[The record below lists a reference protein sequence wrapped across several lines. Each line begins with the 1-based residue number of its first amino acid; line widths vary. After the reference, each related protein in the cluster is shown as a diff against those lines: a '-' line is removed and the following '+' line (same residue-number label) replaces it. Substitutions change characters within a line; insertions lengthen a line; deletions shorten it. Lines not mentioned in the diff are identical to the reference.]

1 MRNIVKRRNPQIR
14 IIRNQFKND
23 LYKEMESNK
32 GLAIAIINTYTSWK
46 HRTHIHKIWELLGFN
61 HKEAY
66 KDYCDK
72 LMGKH
77 LTGNETIWK
86 TLYFG
91 GCEDLRSKYSRKI
104 PEVYAMGDALGVAY
118 KILK

>member
-32 GLAIAIINTYTSWK
+32 GLAIAIINTQTSWK
-46 HRTHIHKIWELLGFN
+46 HRRHIHKIWELLGFN

-66 KDYCDK
+66 KEYCDK

-104 PEVYAMGDALGVAY
+104 PEVYAMGDALSVAY